1 MKKEDLIN
9 IINDDDLGLLK
20 VKPKNSSAVSSDERL
35 LASFLEINNF
45 VDENQREPQSENG
58 LQEHQLASRL
68 KSFREDKDKAK
79 TLLDYDEYNLL
90 NIEQKEIKS
99 IKDIFTDDDFG
110 LLDTTDESLFDYKN
124 IPAHSERKS
133 AEYIARRK
141 PCKNFE
147 KYEPLFQKCQSD
159 LANGKRKLLK

>member
-58 LQEHQLASRL
+58 LQEHQLA
-68 KSFREDKDKAK
+68 F
-79 TLLDYDEYNLL
+79 
-90 NIEQKEIKS
+90 
-99 IKDIFTDDDFG
+99 
-110 LLDTTDESLFDYKN
+110 
-124 IPAHSERKS
+124 
-133 AEYIARRK
+133 
-141 PCKNFE
+141 
-147 KYEPLFQKCQSD
+147 
-159 LANGKRKLLK
+159 